1 MMISFNTA
9 MQNEKMAIIGLVVI
23 IVGVLSVYLVAT
35 YGEDIFKN
43 LSGEGETIE
52 IGDCVDIN
60 YIGSFENGTIFD
72 TSYADIANQ
81 SGLYDGT
88 RSYGPLK
95 TFISFNLT
103 ELAPEGYDAYY
114 QGIDGFM
121 EGLIGLKEGETAT
134 IGPIPP
140 EKAYGVYPKIGDEI
154 NIVDPSTGEELTI
167 SFVAIQEN
175 VTMPEDYV
183 EMLGNGTTTL
193 FLLKYDIYSIGDEI
207 VLYPSWE
214 NATVVT
220 KLNETVMWSY
230 TTPPEDQRENFTWI
244 DPETGS
250 YYWENSSSVTSMNN
264 STIVVT
270 HNPEINATMDVQI
283 DWYSTITFTVVNVT
297 DTKINVSYDDGTGNI
312 SYDEFDRTV
321 SIERNE
327 TQNITMAYPLGG
339 LDQLFQLI
347 KMYYDPELT
356 LSVHELAGESL
367 LFDVEI
373 VNVYKTSQE
382 ES

>member
-1 MMISFNTA
+1 MSSFDSVMKT
-9 MQNEKMAIIGLVVI
+9 EKLAAIALVI
-23 IVGVLSVYLVAT
+23 IIAGVLSTYLLIT
-35 YGEDIFKN
+35 YGDEILDN
-43 LSGEGETIE
+43 LTGSTETIK
-52 IGDCVDIN
+52 IGDCVDVH
-60 YIGSFENGTIFD
+60 YTGSFENGTIFD

-81 SGLYDGT
+81 SGIYDET
-88 RSYGPLK
+88 RPYEPLNI
-95 TFISFNLT
+95 FVSLNAT
-103 ELAPEGYDAYY
+103 EPPPEGYETYFS
-114 QGIDGFM
+114 GMIEGFM

-167 SFVAIQEN
+167 SFVNIQEN
-175 VTMPEDYV
+175 APMPEDYV
-183 EMLGNGTTTL
+183 EMLGTGNTTL

-214 NATVVT
+214 NATVIT
-220 KLNETVMWSY
+220 KLNETLMWY
-230 TTPPEDQRENFTWI
+230 YITPPEDQRENFTWI
-244 DPETGS
+244 DSETGI
-250 YYWENSSSVTSMNN
+250 YYWENASSVTSMNN

-270 HNPEINATMDVQI
+270 HTPKINATMDVQI
-283 DWYSTITFTVVNVT
+283 DLYSTITYTVLNVT
-297 DTKINVSYDDGTGNI
+297 DTKINVSYDDGAGNI
-312 SYDEFDRTV
+312 SYYEFDRTV
-321 SIERNE
+321 TIERNE
-327 TQNITMAYPLGG
+327 TQNITMAYPLEG
-339 LDQLFQLI
+339 LDQMLQLI